1 MKTMLAATVL
11 LSLVLLTG
19 CAVTY
24 RPGVANQSL
33 NTQGVHVPPGQMPP
47 PGQCRIWYKGRPPGQ
62 QPPPGNCSDIQA
74 SEQTHFDAVDELTWE
89 YLVWAEGRSRELYGM
104 EYDIAAA
111 HERDIVARA
120 KYLPPMGRLLLA
132 SVDGA
137 SAGCVCLQQLGV
149 DTGEVKRLYV
159 RPSYRGH
166 GVGRELLQHLI
177 QDARDIGYQRL
188 VLDSGGFQQAAH
200 ALYRQAGFVD
210 IAPYQGNEL
219 PERYR
224 QNLVFMEL
232 PLTE

>member
-1 MKTMLAATVL
+1 MVPLNGGAML
-11 LSLVLLTG
+11 S
-19 CAVTY
+19 
-24 RPGVANQSL
+24 
-33 NTQGVHVPPGQMPP
+33 
-47 PGQCRIWYKGRPPGQ
+47 I
-62 QPPPGNCSDIQA
+62 IQA

-111 HERDIVARA
+111 HERDIAARA